1 MQTQKEVAAL
11 IKQHTQA
18 TGELETLKKA
28 CNDEVTHSN
37 TQISVPN
44 IVHNCNLTAGCW
56 QAGNSVRYGCNLSG
70 HHSSPFLLKW

>member
-18 TGELETLKKA
+18 TGQLETLDRA

-37 TQISVPN
+37 TQISAYPN
-44 IVHNCNLTAGCW
+44 CTQLQPEQQVAGKQVTQC
-56 QAGNSVRYGCNLSG
+56 AMAAT
-70 HHSSPFLLKW
+70 